1 MFQYYKDVVLN
12 SVEGIKI
19 VDAYTE
25 MGEATTALLIP
36 RNGEYVKERIQPV
49 YKAEFIEPKVM
60 TIAFDGAKIATA
72 LQDSDKKVVG
82 GTYQLSIDLKIRKT
96 LAEFATANYA
106 PFGRPVLV
114 GFELPVGADAAT
126 IIKAIYNGLAL
137 AFEGNNHMVLPALA
151 EDATSFEMKA
161 ADPYMYVLENGIL
174 VERYDPTLCD
184 SCLGEYRKV
193 ELGEGVVVKKNVEP
207 FATGEWLIENLRFP
221 TALNTGYY
229 SANDEM
235 PLRNGKYVQYSFD
248 YVTPR
253 NFGGLSV
260 ASQDTTSRTHHV
272 FYVLAGA
279 DAEAFEAKLAEVV
292 GEDNIKEAPKAEVPE
307 VEVEE
312 PKNPETPQA

>member
-12 SVEGIKI
+12 SVEGIKVI
-19 VDAYTE
+19 DAYTE
-25 MGEATTALLIP
+25 MGEDTKALLIP

-49 YKAEFIEPKVM
+49 YKAMFIEPKPM
-60 TIAFDGAKIATA
+60 TIVFDGEKFAEAVKDVEGSVI
-72 LQDSDKKVVG
+72 G

-96 LAEFATANYA
+96 IAEFATANYA

-114 GFELPVGADAAT
+114 GFRIPVGADAAT
-126 IIKAIYNGLAL
+126 IIKAMYDGLAL
-137 AFEGNNHMVLPALA
+137 AFEGNEHMVLPKL
-151 EDATSFEMKA
+151 EEGATTFEITA

-174 VERYDPTLCD
+174 VERYDPTVCD
-184 SCLGEYRKV
+184 SCLGEYRKIAF
-193 ELGEGVVVKKNVEP
+193 EDAIVVNKNTEP

-229 SANDEM
+229 TANDEM
-235 PLRNGKYVQYSFD
+235 PLRHGKYVQYSFD

-272 FYVLAGA
+272 FYVLEA
-279 DAEAFEAKLAEVV
+279 DVEAFEAVINEIGV
-292 GEDNIKEAPKAEVPE
+292 EIKDAPKAE
-307 VEVEE
+307 
-312 PKNPETPQA
+312 

>member
-25 MGEATTALLIP
+25 MGEETKALLIP
-36 RNGEYVKERIQPV
+36 RNGEYVKERMQPV
-49 YKAEFIEPKVM
+49 YKAMYIEPKAMSIV
-60 TIAFDGAKIATA
+60 FDGEKIAEA
-72 LQDSDKKVVG
+72 LKDSEGTVVG

-96 LAEFATANYA
+96 LAEFATANYGA
-106 PFGRPVLV
+106 FGRPVLV
-114 GFELPVGADAAT
+114 GFNLPVGADAAA
-126 IIKAIYNGLAL
+126 IVKAIYDGLTL
-137 AFEGNNHMVLPALA
+137 AFEGNNHMILPAL
-151 EDATSFEMKA
+151 EEGATSFEMKA
-161 ADPYMYVLENGIL
+161 ADPYMYVLDNGIL
-174 VERYDPTLCD
+174 VERYDPTVCD

-193 ELGEGVVVKKNVEP
+193 ELGEGVVVNKNVEP
-207 FATGEWLIENLRFP
+207 FATGEWMIENLRFP

-235 PLRNGKYVQYSFD
+235 PIRNGKYVQYSFD

-272 FYVLAGA
+272 FYVLEA
-279 DAEAFEAKLAEVV
+279 DAKAFEAKLAEVS
-292 GEDNIKEAPKAEVPE
+292 EIKDAPKAE
-307 VEVEE
+307 
-312 PKNPETPQA
+312 

>member
-1 MFQYYKDVVLN
+1 MFQYYKDVILN
-12 SVEGIKI
+12 SVEGIKVI
-19 VDAYTE
+19 NAYTE
-25 MGEATTALLIP
+25 MGEETKALLIP

-49 YKAEFIEPKVM
+49 YKAEYIEPKAMSIV
-60 TIAFDGAKIATA
+60 FDGEKIAEA
-72 LQDSDKKVVG
+72 LKDSEGKVIM

-114 GFELPVGADAAT
+114 GFNIPVNAEAAD
-126 IIKAIYNGLAL
+126 IIKAMHEGLKL
-137 AFEGNNHMVLPALA
+137 AFEGNEHMLVPAI
-151 EDATSFEMKA
+151 EEGATSFELVA

-184 SCLGEYRKV
+184 SCLGEYVKV
-193 ELGEGVVVKKNVEP
+193 DLGEGVVVNKNVEP

-235 PLRNGKYVQYSFD
+235 PIRAGKYIQYSFD

-260 ASQDTTSRTHHV
+260 AGQDTTSRTHHV
-272 FYVLAGA
+272 FYVLEA
-279 DAEAFEAKLAEVV
+279 DSAAFEGFIEEIGAELK
-292 GEDNIKEAPKAEVPE
+292 DAPKAE
-307 VEVEE
+307 
-312 PKNPETPQA
+312 

>member
-12 SVEGIKI
+12 SVEGVKPI
-19 VDAYTE
+19 DAYTE
-25 MGEATTALLIP
+25 MGEATKALLIP
-36 RNGEYVKERIQPV
+36 RNGEYVKERIQTV
-49 YKAEFIEPKVM
+49 YKASYIEPKPM
-60 TIAFDGAKIATA
+60 TIDFNAAKIADA
-72 LQDSDKKVVG
+72 VKDNKGEVIAGV
-82 GTYQLSIDLKIRKT
+82 YQLTIDLKIRKT

-114 GFELPVGADAAT
+114 GFTVPENADAAA
-126 IIKAIYNGLAL
+126 IAKALHAGLVL
-137 AFEGNNHMVLPALA
+137 AFEGNAHMDVPALKEGDTA
-151 EDATSFEMKA
+151 FTITAS
-161 ADPYMYVLENGIL
+161 DPYMYVLENGVL

-184 SCLGEYRKV
+184 SCLGEYV
-193 ELGEGVVVKKNVEP
+193 ALDLGEGVVINKNTEP

-235 PLRNGKYVQYSFD
+235 PIRSGKYIQFSFD

-272 FYVLAGA
+272 FYVLDG
-279 DAEAFEAKLAEVV
+279 DAATAFEDQIKAVV
-292 GEDNIKEAPKAEVPE
+292 GEDAIKDAPKAE
-307 VEVEE
+307 
-312 PKNPETPQA
+312 